1 MMRVG
6 RRTALGGALA
16 CAALR
21 GARAAGSVRIGV
33 LTDENGPYTDS
44 GGRGNIVAAQMAA
57 KDFGG
62 TVLGRPVQ
70 ILDGDTQNKPDV
82 AASVAREWYDNGVDA
97 VTELPMTPV
106 ALAVQRIAREKQ
118 KTVMI
123 TSSAISEFTSK
134 FCSPTSS
141 HWADDTHAM
150 TTGTARLFPP
160 GKKWFFITVDFSFGY
175 ALENLTAKQVQ
186 AGGGKVLG
194 DAKFPAMNSEFS
206 AQVLAAQS
214 SGADVIGIAAV
225 GGDQVNLIK
234 QAHEF
239 GLRKKGVGLAGFLV
253 YVTDIHA
260 LGLEVAQDFRFPSS
274 FYWNHN
280 DQTRAFAKR
289 FMAERKAM
297 PTKNHALTYAST
309 LHFLKG
315 MAKAGT
321 DDPIA
326 VNKAMRALPV
336 AWFGRNAA
344 LRSDGRFMSDITL
357 YRVKRPS
364 ESKGP
369 WDYYQALGTLP
380 AAEAYLPV
388 SPECG

>member
-1 MMRVG
+1 MRFG
-6 RRTALGGALA
+6 RRAALGGAFA
-16 CAALR
+16 GVALGR
-21 GARAAGSVRIGV
+21 ARAADPVRIGI
-33 LTDENGPYTDS
+33 LTDANGPYSDS
-44 GGRGNIVAAQMAA
+44 GGRGNFLAAQMAV

-62 TVLGRPVQ
+62 TVLGRPVEV
-70 ILDGDTQNKPDV
+70 LLGDTQNKPDV
-82 AASVAREWYDNGVDA
+82 AASVAREWYDSGVDA
-97 VTELPMTPV
+97 VAELPMTPV

-160 GKKWFFITVDFSFGY
+160 GKKWFFVTVDFSFGY
-175 ALENLTAKQVQ
+175 ALEGLTAKELE

-194 DAKFPAMNSEFS
+194 DVKFPAMNTEFS
-206 AQVLAAQS
+206 TQVLAAQN

-234 QAHEF
+234 QAYEF

-253 YVTDIHA
+253 YITDIHA
-260 LGLEVAQDFRFPSS
+260 LGLEVAQDFRFPSG
-274 FYWNHN
+274 FYW
-280 DQTRAFAKR
+280 DQNEQSRAFGKR

-297 PTKNHALTYAST
+297 PTKNQALTYAST

-336 AWFGRNAA
+336 AWFGRTAS

-364 ESKGP
+364 ESKEP
-369 WDYYQALGTLP
+369 WDYYQATGTLP

-388 SPECG
+388 SQACG